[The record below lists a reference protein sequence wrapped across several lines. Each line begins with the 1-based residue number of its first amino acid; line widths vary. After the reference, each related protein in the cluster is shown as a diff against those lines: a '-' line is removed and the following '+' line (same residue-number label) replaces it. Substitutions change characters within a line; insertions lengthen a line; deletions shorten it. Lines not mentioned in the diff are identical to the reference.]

1 MPQSN
6 PNAEITNLMNHYKKN
21 ISQQETAEEM
31 NRNTQHLYVYDYIY
45 LICKVF
51 LFIILGV
58 VYYVWVGKKEVED
71 AYETTKAA
79 VKETAMKASEKLK
92 DIAPRSNA
100 TRP

>member
-1 MPQSN
+1 MPQPN
-6 PNAEITNLMNHYKKN
+6 PNAEITNLMNHYKNN
-21 ISQQETAEEM
+21 INQQETAEEM

-58 VYYVWVGKKEVED
+58 VYYVWVGKKEVEG

-100 TRP
+100 TRT

>member
-1 MPQSN
+1 MSQSD
-6 PNAEITNLMNHYKKN
+6 PNAEITKLMDNYKKN
-21 ISQQETAEEM
+21 INQQDTADEM

-45 LICKVF
+45 MICKLF

-58 VYYVWVGKKEVED
+58 VYYAWVGKKEVEG

-92 DIAPRSNA
+92 DIAPKSNA
-100 TRP
+100 TRS